1 MKNYDTDC
9 FWKRISNYESKYT
22 KLYQKH
28 ISNSIGAKFVSI
40 DNRSTLSTD
49 IFTDNNCINKFI
61 KWIFK
66 QQEKINQI
74 INEHF
79 NKKLKMI
86 IEDEKTYQDSQDC
99 LICNEK
105 LDKTNVR
112 DHFHIT
118 GKFRGV
124 AHNQCNLK

>member
-1 MKNYDTDC
+1 M
-9 FWKRISNYESKYT
+9 
-22 KLYQKH
+22 YQKH
-28 ISNSIGAKFVSI
+28 IPNSIGAKLGWI
-40 DNRSTLSTD
+40 DNRSTLSTN
-49 IFTDNNCINKFI
+49 IFIDNNCINKFI

-99 LICNEK
+99 WICNEK
-105 LDKTNVR
+105 LDKANVR
-112 DHFHIT
+112 DHFHVT
-118 GKFRGV
+118 GKFRGA

>member
-1 MKNYDTDC
+1 MITDL
-9 FWKRISNYESKYT
+9 
-22 KLYQKH
+22 LYQLK
-28 ISNSIGAKFVSI
+28 
-40 DNRSTLSTD
+40 

-79 NKKLKMI
+79 NKKLKMT
-86 IEDEKTYQDSQDC
+86 IEDEKNYQDSQDYW
-99 LICNEK
+99 ICSEK
-105 LDKTNVR
+105 LDKTKVR

-118 GKFRGV
+118 GKFRGA